1 MSGGGTVLYC
11 ISVSRRHSHS
21 RFTEL
26 LLRSAQ
32 MASENVGH
40 HVDVKSRAKYQLVM
54 ERLLPVVLIFG
65 KYSAIIFAQA
75 EYCT

>member
-1 MSGGGTVLYC
+1 VSGGGTVLYC

-40 HVDVKSRAKYQLVM
+40 HVDVKTQESCEISTCHGAATSSDFWK
-54 ERLLPVVLIFG
+54 IFS
-65 KYSAIIFAQA
+65 YHF
-75 EYCT
+75 CTG